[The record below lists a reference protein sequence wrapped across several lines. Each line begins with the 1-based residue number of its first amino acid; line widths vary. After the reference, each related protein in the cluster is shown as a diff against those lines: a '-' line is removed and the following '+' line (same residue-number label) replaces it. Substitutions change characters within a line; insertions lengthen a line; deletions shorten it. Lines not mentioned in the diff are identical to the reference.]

1 MHTSIERMIVV
12 IFSLVLTISLAL
24 PLYTTTNILIEE
36 VKKEEY
42 LRDITAIINFT
53 IYTAYYNE
61 AIVLSIIEGVSGLVI
76 EQKNTTSLS
85 LKITYNDT
93 ILEYADLVF
102 DFMIVFSN
110 NSYRVNINKRLMC
123 VSKYIDEGKY
133 VKFFLREIK

>member
-123 VSKYIDEGKY
+123 VAKYIDEGKY

>member
-1 MHTSIERMIVV
+1 MHTSIERMIVI

-24 PLYTTTNILIEE
+24 PLYTTTNTLIEE

-110 NSYRVNINKRLMC
+110 NSYRVNINKHLMC
-123 VSKYIDEGKY
+123 VAKYIDEGRY
-133 VKFFLREIK
+133 VRFFLREIK